1 MLHIFYIAF
10 TNSHFVLRVVVQQAM
25 EEKYRLCDESLQKL
39 LQWIAEV
46 EDKLANQDVVHEQ
59 VDELRN
65 QINNLK
71 VGSLLLLTGLGPW

>member
-1 MLHIFYIAF
+1 
-10 TNSHFVLRVVVQQAM
+10 M

-46 EDKLANQDVVHEQ
+46 EDRLANQDVVHEQ

-71 VGSLLLLTGLGPW
+71 VCRVLPFYF